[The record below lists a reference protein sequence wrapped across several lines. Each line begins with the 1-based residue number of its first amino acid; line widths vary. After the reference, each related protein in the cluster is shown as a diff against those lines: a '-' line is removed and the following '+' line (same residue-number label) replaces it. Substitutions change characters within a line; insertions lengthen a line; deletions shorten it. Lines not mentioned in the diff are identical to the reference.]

1 MGTTKA
7 QTRDCV
13 SFNRRTQTPS
23 KMGEAAPTERLS
35 PKHPDWLWLQ
45 SPAEMLMAERSA
57 PFDPKTDCWIAD
69 PDEVYIRGKIT
80 KAGDTCEVQTA
91 KGTESLPKAEV
102 LDCNPPKFEK
112 EEDMSNLS
120 ILNKACVLHNL
131 RTRYKVLQIYTYSGL
146 FCICINPYKWL
157 MVYTPIMRAHYRNR
171 RRTDAPPHLYA
182 VADGALQLLEMECK
196 HQSSLITGELGAGKT
211 ENTKKVLQYY
221 ALNCADPKAAKSKA
235 SQGAN
240 AGSLEEQIIQANPP
254 LEAYGNAKTV
264 RNNNSSRFG
273 KFIRIHFGPTSKI
286 AAADIETYL
295 LEKSRITFQ
304 LEIERNYH
312 IFYQF
317 MSPYNTKYHD
327 MALLGQNP
335 NPGDYFFI
343 AQGVLTVAGMDDK
356 EEMQATDEAFD
367 VLGFTQTD
375 KDGLYTATIAICY
388 LGNAKWKQKGRE
400 EQAEP
405 DGMEEVTKAAKLMGV
420 DADFFVDT
428 FMKPKLKVGEDFVKK
443 GQNKDQVAFAVSA
456 TSKSLYARMFDW
468 VVLLVNDSL
477 DTPNPRKQFIG
488 VLDIAGFEIF
498 ELNVLEQLLINYTN
512 ERLLQFFNHHMFVQ
526 EQEEYKAE
534 GIQWAFV
541 DFGMDLIVTIELIEK
556 KMGILAMLEEECIVP
571 KATDKTYLEKMMNK
585 HLGKHNSFAKPKPPK
600 KGMPEAHFALHHYA
614 GTVGYNVTGW
624 LFKNKDP
631 VNDAV
636 IGMMQGATNAIVSL
650 VFQETGEKK
659 KGSSMATISAA
670 HRESLLKLMASLH
683 STHPHFVRCIIPDE
697 IKKSG
702 HVDAPLVM
710 HQLNCNGVLEGIRIC
725 MLGLPNKV
733 PYADFMAR
741 YSIVAPKVFADLG
754 SDPKACAQKAL
765 VTAGLDA
772 DDFRCGHTKVMFRA
786 GRLSKLEEIREEAL
800 SVIVLKMQAHVRKC
814 LVAVTYKVKAA
825 EKKGIA
831 SIQNNV
837 RNYYKCKNW
846 AWYQFYMLVTSEG
859 AKIRKKKEEEERR
872 KLMAEGFDK
881 LQKALNEKIAARAA
895 VQAVNEDLKAKH
907 AAIKEA
913 VGAERLV
920 SGGIADEIK
929 AIENRN
935 ADCAKALADL
945 ESTIASER
953 ASLTAELKIAKD
965 TMTLEKT
972 NATNDLAAVKDK
984 GQSAIGGYTG
994 MKNRAI
1000 AAEADKVAL
1009 KGEIACVGEEVARLD
1024 KAATRLLR
1032 EKHDMWL
1039 TISKLRVEISEGL
1052 ERTAKLAN
1060 EGFEVSGEEGALL
1073 KLHFKMQHYVNYRLA
1088 KRH

>member
-1 MGTTKA
+1 MAEK
-7 QTRDCV
+7 
-13 SFNRRTQTPS
+13 
-23 KMGEAAPTERLS
+23 KERLT
-35 PKHPDWLWLQ
+35 PTHPDWFWLQ
-45 SPAEMLMAERSA
+45 SPMNELLKERSA
-57 PFDPKTDCWIAD
+57 PFDAKTARWIAD
-69 PDEVYIRGKIT
+69 PEEVFIRAT
-80 KAGDTCEVQTA
+80 VKADNGATVEVETA
-91 KGTESLPKAEV
+91 KGEVKSLPEAEV
-102 LDCNPPKFEK
+102 LECNPPKFEK

-120 ILNKACVLHNL
+120 VLNKACVLHNL
-131 RTRYKVLQIYTYSGL
+131 RTRYQVLQIYTYSGL

-157 MVYTPIMRAHYRNR
+157 MVYTPIMRDFYRNKR
-171 RRTDAPPHLYA
+171 RNEAPPHLYA
-182 VADGALQLLEMECK
+182 IADGALQFLEMENK
-196 HQSSLITGELGAGKT
+196 NQSSLITGESGAGKT

-221 ALNCADPKAAKSKA
+221 ALNCADPNAAKSKA
-235 SQGAN
+235 AIA
-240 AGSLEEQIIQANPP
+240 AGGTVGLEEQIVQANPP

-273 KFIRIHFGPTSKI
+273 KFIRIQFGPNMKI
-286 AAADIETYL
+286 ASADIETYL

-312 IFYQF
+312 IFYQL
-317 MSPYNTKYHD
+317 MTDAYPAYHP
-327 MALLGQNP
+327 LCGLGAKP
-335 NPGDYFFI
+335 DPAAYYFI
-343 AQGVLTVAGMDDK
+343 SQGVLTVAGMDDS
-356 EEMQATDEAFD
+356 EEMRATDMAFD
-367 VLGFTQTD
+367 TLGFTQPEKED
-375 KDGLYTATIAICY
+375 CYKGTIAIAH
-388 LGNAKWKQKGRE
+388 LGNAKWRQKGRE

-405 DGMEEVTKAAKLMGV
+405 EGMDEVTACATLIGV
-420 DADFFVDT
+420 DPEFFVDT
-428 FMKPKLKVGEDFVKK
+428 FMKPKLKVGKDFVKK
-443 GQNKDQVAFAVSA
+443 GQNVDQVAFSVSA
-456 TSKSLYARMFDW
+456 TSKSLFARLFDW
-468 VVLLVNDSL
+468 IVAKVNDSL
-477 DTPNPRKQFIG
+477 DAPNPRKYFIG

-512 ERLLQFFNHHMFVQ
+512 ERLQQFFNHTMFVQ

-534 GIQWAFV
+534 GIQWAFI
-541 DFGMDLIVTIELIEK
+541 DFGMNLVQTIELIEK
-556 KMGILAMLEEECIVP
+556 KMGILSMLEEECIVP

-683 STHPHFVRCIIPDE
+683 STHPHFVRCIIPNE

-733 PYADFMAR
+733 PYADFLAR
-741 YSIVAPKVFADLG
+741 YSIVAPKIFSEMAA
-754 SDPKACAQKAL
+754 DPKGCANKAL
-765 VTAGLDA
+765 PTVGMDP
-772 DDFRCGHTKVMFRA
+772 DDFRTGHTKIMFRA
-786 GRLSKLEEIREEAL
+786 GRLSKLEEIREGAL
-800 SVIVLKMQAHVRKC
+800 SIIVNKMQAHVRGC
-814 LVAVTYKVKAA
+814 LVAVTFKSKAA

-846 AWYQFYMLVTSEG
+846 PWYQFYMLVVSEG

-872 KLMAEGFDK
+872 RMMAEGFDK
-881 LQKALNEKIAARAA
+881 LQKALDEKVAARAA
-895 VQAVNEDLKAKH
+895 VQAVNEDLKAKL
-907 AAIKEA
+907 AVMKEA
-913 VGAERLV
+913 VEKERVV

-935 ADCAKALADL
+935 TECAKALTDL
-945 ESTIASER
+945 EKTIASER
-953 ASLTAELKIAKD
+953 TKLTADLKHAKE
-965 TMTLEKT
+965 TMTLEKN
-972 NATNDLAAVKDK
+972 NATNDLAGMKDK
-984 GQSAIGGYTG
+984 VASAAGGYQG
-994 MKNRAI
+994 LKNRAI

-1009 KGEIACVGEEVARLD
+1009 KGEITCVGEEIQRLD

-1032 EKHDMWL
+1032 EKHDMWES
-1039 TISKLRVEISEGL
+1039 ISC
-1052 ERTAKLAN
+1052 
-1060 EGFEVSGEEGALL
+1060 
-1073 KLHFKMQHYVNYRLA
+1073 YRARLDSA
-1088 KRH
+1088 AGPGPLPF

>member
-1 MGTTKA
+1 MAKA
-7 QTRDCV
+7 D
-13 SFNRRTQTPS
+13 
-23 KMGEAAPTERLS
+23 KLS
-35 PKHPDWLWLQ
+35 PKHPDWVWLK
-45 SPAEMLMAERSA
+45 SPEEQLMQERST
-57 PFDPKTDCWIAD
+57 PYDSKIDRWIPDPAD
-69 PDEVYIRGKIT
+69 VYIRAKIT
-80 KAGDTCEVQTA
+80 GGSGDKLELETN
-91 KGTESLPKAEV
+91 KGTAVTLPKAEV
-102 LDCNPPKFEK
+102 LECNPPKFEK

-120 ILNKACVLHNL
+120 ILNRACVLHNL
-131 RTRYKVLQIYTYSGL
+131 RTRYQVLQIYTYSGL

-157 MVYTPIMRAHYRNR
+157 MVYTQIMRDYYRNKR
-171 RRTDAPPHLYA
+171 RNEAPPHLYA
-182 VADGALQLLEMECK
+182 IADGALQLLEMEHK
-196 HQSSLITGELGAGKT
+196 HQSSLITGESGAGKT

-235 SQGAN
+235 SQGEN

-273 KFIRIHFGPTSKI
+273 KFIRIHFGPTNKI

-367 VLGFTQTD
+367 TLGFSQPD
-375 KDGLYTATIAICY
+375 KDGLYTATIAVCY
-388 LGNAKWKQKGRE
+388 LGNSKWKQKGRE

-405 DGMEEVTKAAKLMGV
+405 DGMDEVTKAAKMMGI
-420 DADFFVDT
+420 DPDFFVDT
-428 FMKPKLKVGEDFVKK
+428 FMKPKLKVGKDFVKK
-443 GQNKDQVAFAVSA
+443 GQNKDQVAFAISA

-468 VVLLVNDSL
+468 IVLLVNDSL

-498 ELNVLEQLLINYTN
+498 ELNTLEQLLINYTN
-512 ERLLQFFNHHMFVQ
+512 ERLQQFFNHHMFVQ

-534 GIQWAFV
+534 GIQWAFI
-541 DFGMDLIVTIELIEK
+541 DFGMDLIKTIELIEK
-556 KMGILAMLEEECIVP
+556 KMGILSMLEEECIVP

-636 IGMMQGATNAIVSL
+636 IGMMQGATNAVTAL

-683 STHPHFVRCIIPDE
+683 STHPHFVRCIIPNE

-741 YSIVAPKVFADLG
+741 YSIVAPKIFSDMK
-754 SDPKACAQKAL
+754 SDPKGCAAKAL
-765 VTAGLDA
+765 PSSGMDA
-772 DDFRCGHTKVMFRA
+772 DDFRTGHTKIMFRA
-786 GRLSKLEEIREEAL
+786 GRLSKLEEIRESAL
-800 SVIVLKMQAHVRKC
+800 SVIVLKMQAHVRTC
-814 LVAVTYKVKAA
+814 LVAVTYKEKAA
-825 EKKGIA
+825 EKRGIA
-831 SIQNNV
+831 SIQNNI

-846 AWYQFYMLVTSEG
+846 SWYQFYMLVTSEG

-872 KLMAEGFDK
+872 KMMAEGLDK
-881 LQKALNEKIAARAA
+881 LQKALGEKVAAREA
-895 VQAVNEDLKAKH
+895 VQAINVETKAKL
-907 AAIKEA
+907 AALKEA
-913 VGAERLV
+913 VDKERVV

-935 ADCAKALADL
+935 NECAKALTDL
-945 ESTIASER
+945 ERTIASER
-953 ASLTAELKIAKD
+953 TKLQGELKHAKE
-965 TMTLEKT
+965 TMTIEKT
-972 NATNDLAAVKDK
+972 NATKDLAAAKDK
-984 GQSAIGGYTG
+984 AVSASAGYNG
-994 MKNRAI
+994 LKNRAI

-1009 KGEIACVGEEVARLD
+1009 KGEIACVGEEVGRLD

-1032 EKHDMWL
+1032 EKHEMWQS
-1039 TISKLRVEISEGL
+1039 ISQLRGQMA
-1052 ERTAKLAN
+1052 T
-1060 EGFEVSGEEGALL
+1060 SGRPTMLP
-1073 KLHFKMQHYVNYRLA
+1073 F
-1088 KRH
+1088 